1 MAAEPPFSRKA
12 LDMLF
17 PAGAPRTDV
26 PPSAVHTLF
35 DFAAGDLAGLLPA
48 GADDEPTRGAMRA
61 LSAHLHQAE
70 ATGAENAPPLRIG
83 DALVALRRHPIASTR
98 LDGARWS
105 TGLAASRRIGPIRDR
120 LGRPLWVDLYRSVR
134 QLRFV
139 RSPGGAPFLA
149 LPIVQV
155 GPALIS
161 TTLRAGQSL
170 PLGAGSLWFATGLV
184 STAPAGVHTGVR
196 IGGGSLVFG
205 ADIALGGD
213 EVVVPAGVS
222 IDLRVDFDPPAP
234 AAATGAFASTK
245 FEAPKGLAL
254 SIRAAAATIE
264 VVGKAALRVWGDTV
278 ELAPAPGA
286 AEYRAD
292 LNRLIV
298 PMRAAARGFAVRDPD
313 SKLFVADGE
322 ADIAAAGLALP
333 AASIAPA
340 DLGTASGV
348 GALMLR
354 LERGLRARWTGEA
367 SAADLGEAV
376 LLLDESRLA
385 FSAGAALANGR
396 ATRPTLAHASA
407 PAEWVMTRRDRAPVH
422 YLAAADG
429 TELVIQSVDAELRLP
444 MPVDVA
450 GNRVGARLLSAQSM
464 LLLHPDGRRDM
475 LVGGLCVVAKP
486 PRPRA
491 FGLTNAVLRATEP
504 LAAVLIGRLGD
515 DDAIVKGRAILAYG
529 LTSVLPSLP
538 DPYAANLGLG
548 KRGED
553 GLQGVLL
560 SHYSFAP
567 TGEKLEFVLP
577 PGAAVDPSAL
587 QSAQAADFAT
597 TNVAAAPNPATASG
611 AARDTSMMAVN
622 DRLGDALDFERQPKI
637 VLLDVS
643 SNASRF
649 GVAMRPPNADARE
662 SMAQQPL
669 KPTAV
674 RDLDLTVDGRLL
686 VLLTLPAVQWEPVR
700 SQPGPEPFPDEVRF
714 ANSGVPTIIDVPSV
728 NLVPVNP
735 LAAYKTIV
743 ENFAQAAPRP
753 ANARFTLPFGM
764 LARTRL
770 APSVGGG
777 RGAKVGE
784 VRPVADDLEGAHQLR
799 LEAQHPALPAGETP
813 ALPGYALQ
821 LPVALPTDGSPPTSI
836 LGTSVTTIF
845 NGYLGPGE
853 PTALVPVTRID
864 LSGHGESLFSDWK
877 NPDDP
882 ETGVSKAEFQVLNG
896 RAAHEVVQVKSILLP
911 YFIPVVR
918 TITLERRGNAVFT
931 RQDSG
936 WVAVRDGEYRAKP
949 GSGIATHPGVVLRA
963 TRIGNIRETGTQF
976 TVGSGPSA
984 MTFIAAY
991 FDTDL
996 IVDGAAAPV
1005 PARRQLGYVKLS
1017 TDDLS
1022 PAVYAALIAK
1032 VGPMGGAI
1040 DATIAIAGGRHRMRL
1055 HRVGIGI
1062 AGPEFAMAAWGSL
1075 AFPGGGEWSV
1085 LEAEN
1090 ALDAPAPVAADR
1102 GLPII
1107 RQGAAG
1113 AAATGPYRFADPED
1127 LFDVVNPGRDYG
1139 ILHSMGTQRAFFRR
1153 PRIEAASPH
1162 RIVSSERPVIAD
1174 PLILATA
1181 IGPFPRQ
1188 ADAIPLPS
1196 AAFALEVRPDQS
1208 WRLDAPATFPAAIP
1222 RRTIRSAGT
1231 VNSDIDYSGSTV
1243 TYTLDTASPVPWRF
1257 ALEDALKIM
1266 AHTSMGD
1273 LMAMAADID
1282 AEAGR
1287 ATRFADPG
1295 LRLGGP
1301 FDIVQDLLT
1310 IMEDLGIPAKPDV
1323 RMTNGW
1329 SLKVGLKVPFV
1340 DAMGE
1345 DFKVIPGEP
1354 FPTIIF
1360 ADTGVKVELAVAPD
1374 ADEAELEVAGSPMF
1388 GIKSVPG
1395 LYVVAIIK
1403 FKLKLSTK
1411 SGTTYGVLIGVGVA
1425 YKFPKLGP
1433 IEFKAMFALTFFAVF
1448 GDTVLGYGVG
1458 FLLKASAE
1466 IQPIVSV
1473 DISLEGKL
1481 ARLVAQKGLPDETVF
1496 QIAKLAFAVEISVF
1510 LIFSISVEYET
1521 KKVEVI
1527 RGPLLESDA
1536 PDVL

>member
-1 MAAEPPFSRKA
+1 LSRNV
-12 LDMLF
+12 LDTLF
-17 PAGAPRTDV
+17 PAGVLKTDT
-26 PPSAVHTLF
+26 PPTAVHTLF
-35 DFAAGDLAGLLPA
+35 DHAAGDLAALLPA
-48 GADDEPTRGAMRA
+48 GADDEPTRSAMHA
-61 LSAHLHQAE
+61 LSAYLHRAE
-70 ATGAENAPPLRIG
+70 ATGADNAPPLRVG
-83 DALVALRRHPIASTR
+83 DVIAVLRRHPIASTR

-105 TGLAASRRIGPIRDR
+105 TGLEASRHIGPIHDR

-149 LPIVQV
+149 LPIAQV

-161 TTLRAGQSL
+161 TTLRAGQ
-170 PLGAGSLWFATGLV
+170 PLQLSAGSLWFATGLV
-184 STAPAGVHTGVR
+184 STAPAGIHTGVR

-205 ADIALGGD
+205 ADIALGGE

-222 IDLRVDFDPPAP
+222 IDLRVELDPPVP
-234 AAATGAFASTK
+234 AAATGAFASTR

-264 VVGKAALRVWGDTV
+264 VVGNAGLRVWGDTV
-278 ELAPAPGA
+278 ELAPAPGPA
-286 AEYRAD
+286 QYRAD

-298 PMRAAARGFAVRDPD
+298 PMTAVPEGAAAPGLAVRDSD
-313 SKLFVADGE
+313 SKLFIASGE
-322 ADIAAAGLALP
+322 AEIGAAGLALP

-340 DLGTASGV
+340 DLGIASGV
-348 GALMLR
+348 GALMLTLR
-354 LERGLRARWTGEA
+354 RGLHARWTGEA
-367 SAADLGEAV
+367 AKADLGEAV

-396 ATRPTLAHASA
+396 ATRPVLVHASA
-407 PAEWVMTRRDRAPVH
+407 PAEWVMSRRDRAPVH
-422 YLAAADG
+422 YFAGADG
-429 TELVIQSVDAELRLP
+429 AELVIQSVDAELRLP
-444 MPVDVA
+444 MPVDVT
-450 GNRVGARLLSAQSM
+450 GNRVAARLPSAQSM
-464 LLLHPDGRRDM
+464 ILLHADGNRDM
-475 LVGGLCVVAKP
+475 LIGGLCVVAKP
-486 PRPRA
+486 PRPLA
-491 FGLTNAVLRATEP
+491 FGLTNAVLRATAP
-504 LAAVLIGRLGD
+504 LAAVLIGRLGE
-515 DDAIVKGRAILAYG
+515 DDAIVNGRAILAYG
-529 LTSVLPSLP
+529 LASVLPSLP

-548 KRGED
+548 QRSSD

-560 SHYSFAP
+560 SNYGFSP

-587 QSAQAADFAT
+587 QSAQAATDI
-597 TNVAAAPNPATASG
+597 AAAPNRASAFG
-611 AARDTSMMAVN
+611 AERGTSISAIN
-622 DRLGDALDFERQPKI
+622 DRLGDVLDFERQPKI

-662 SMAQQPL
+662 SIAQQPL

-674 RDLDLTVDGRLL
+674 RDLDLSVDGRLL

-728 NLVPVNP
+728 NLVPMNP
-735 LAAYKTIV
+735 LTAYQTIV
-743 ENFAQAAPRP
+743 DNFAEAAPRP

-770 APSVGGG
+770 AAPVGGG

-784 VRPVADDLEGAHQLR
+784 VRPVADDLLGAHQLS
-799 LEAQHPALPAGETP
+799 LEARHPALPAGETP

-821 LPVALPTDGSPPTSI
+821 LPVALPTDGSPATSI
-836 LGTSVTTIF
+836 LGPSVTMIF

-936 WVAVRDGEYRAKP
+936 WVAVRDGAYRATP
-949 GSGIATHPGVVLRA
+949 GSGIATHPGLVLRA
-963 TRIGNIRETGTQF
+963 TRIGNIRETGTSF
-976 TVGSGPSA
+976 SVAGGE
-984 MTFIAAY
+984 FVAAY

-1005 PARRQLGYVKLS
+1005 PARRQIGYVKLS
-1017 TDDLS
+1017 I
-1022 PAVYAALIAK
+1022 PALTPPMYAALIEK

-1085 LEAEN
+1085 LETEN

-1113 AAATGPYRFADPED
+1113 APAIGPYRFADPED
-1127 LFDVVNPGRDYG
+1127 LFDVANPGRDYG

-1222 RRTIRSAGT
+1222 RRTVRSAGT
-1231 VNSDIDYSGSTV
+1231 VRSDIDYSGATV
-1243 TYTLDTASPVPWRF
+1243 TYTFDTAAPVPWRF
-1257 ALEDALKIM
+1257 ALENALKIM

-1273 LMAMAADID
+1273 LMSMVANID

-1310 IMEDLGIPAKPDV
+1310 IMQDLGIPAKPDV

-1340 DAMGE
+1340 DAMGD
-1345 DFKVIPGEP
+1345 DFEVIPGEP
-1354 FPTIIF
+1354 LPTIIF

-1466 IQPIVSV
+1466 IPPIVSV

-1481 ARLVAQKGLPDETVF
+1481 ARLIVQKDLPDETVF

-1521 KKVEVI
+1521 KKIEVI